1 MSMSPMGMGGG
12 LDINSMVSKIVESE
26 RLPKQQRIDRERSD
40 IETNISGYG
49 RLQESLD
56 TMKNL
61 MTTFRQDET
70 FASRAISSSDD
81 AVVSATASP
90 DALAGRYTIDVLQL
104 AQAQKLAS
112 SPIRDDAKFGPGK
125 IEISL
130 GKKSFSID
138 IVGQNNKLTD
148 ILTQINTARSN
159 PGVQASI
166 VKDDG
171 GSRLILASDKPGES
185 NKVKIE
191 VDAKYNNQLH
201 RLGFNPDLDPKI
213 STQFDIPTLLQY
225 QQVPEVAA
233 QQQPVREPITE
244 KDVPALSDEE
254 KYAYFKPLVDYANRE
269 LAREEKAAKEIIMQ
283 QEATA
288 ALSTLEDPTDPTSGM
303 SGWSERTAG
312 TLQAALPSEDEK
324 VELAK
329 AAKQGDQD
337 AAEALAELGQT
348 PDTVFQAAGIT
359 YKAPQPAPKKEL
371 VEAAKEKVEQ
381 LPPTIKEIAKEKLE
395 PIEKIVENI
404 KPEGPRKPLYSGL
417 QEIQAASSAKVVL
430 DGVARISSDTN
441 VIQDAVKGVDITL
454 KGTTKE
460 ASKRIELDV
469 QFDRNTVKAAIEQFV
484 NTYNQ
489 FYETTKALS
498 GYDPATGQGGP
509 LAGDSVVRSAES
521 RLKSAFVSPVESA
534 PEGIKTLIELGIS
547 TSRQG
552 TLEINHAM
560 IDRQLNENFGQLHTF
575 FGGNKGFAKKIE
587 DVIQSMTG
595 VAGPIRTR
603 LNTMRDQ
610 NYRLNT
616 QQVDLDR
623 RIESLQERTR
633 SKFSNMQ
640 DVTGKMKAQLSG
652 MMSALG

>member
-1 MSMSPMGMGGG
+1 MSVSPMGMGGG

-40 IETNISGYG
+40 IDTNISGYG

-61 MTTFRQDET
+61 MTTFRQDDT
-70 FASRAISSSDD
+70 FASRTISSSDED
-81 AVVSATASP
+81 VVSATASP

-125 IEISL
+125 LEISL
-130 GKKSFSID
+130 GKKSFTID
-138 IVGQNNKLTD
+138 VVGQNNKITD
-148 ILTQINTARSN
+148 ILKQINSAPSN

-201 RLGFNPDLDPKI
+201 RFAFNPDFDPTV
-213 STQFDIPTLLQY
+213 STKFDIPTLLQY

-233 QQQPVREPITE
+233 QQVREPITE
-244 KDVPALSDEE
+244 QEVPELSDEE
-254 KYAYFKPLVDYANRE
+254 KYAYFKPLIDYANRE
-269 LAREEKAAKEIIMQ
+269 LAREEKAAKEIMMQ

-288 ALSTLEDPTDPTSGM
+288 ALATLEDPTDPTSGM

-312 TLQAALPSEDEK
+312 TLQAALPNEDEK
-324 VELAK
+324 IELAK

-337 AAEALAELGQT
+337 AAEALAEIGQT

-359 YKAPQPAPKKEL
+359 YEAPQKEAPKKEL
-371 VEAAKEKVEQ
+371 VDIAKEKVEK

-395 PIEKIVENI
+395 PIEKVVETI

-417 QEIQAASSAKVVL
+417 QEVQSASSAKVVL

-441 VIQDAVKGVDITL
+441 VIQDAVQGVDITL
-454 KGTTKE
+454 KGTTAE
-460 ASKRIELDV
+460 ASKRIDLDV
-469 QFDRNTVKAAIEQFV
+469 QFDRDTVKAAIEQFV

-498 GYDPATGQGGP
+498 GFDSATGQSGP

-521 RLKSAFVSPVESA
+521 RLKSVFVAPVESA
-534 PEGIKTLIELGIS
+534 PTGIKTLIELGIS
-547 TSRQG
+547 TTRQG
-552 TLEINHAM
+552 TLEINQSM
-560 IDRQLNENFGQLHTF
+560 LDRQLNENFSQLHTF
-575 FGGNKGFAKKIE
+575 FGGSKGFAKKVE

-595 VAGPIRTR
+595 VSGPIRTR
-603 LNTMRDQ
+603 MNTMRDQ
-610 NYRLNT
+610 NYRLND

-623 RIESLQERTR
+623 RMESLQERTR
-633 SKFSNMQ
+633 NKFANMQ

-652 MMSALG
+652 MMNALG

>member
-40 IETNISGYG
+40 IDMNISGYG

-61 MTTFRQDET
+61 MSTFRQEDT
-70 FASRAISSSDD
+70 FASRTISSSDD
-81 AVVSATASP
+81 EVVSATATP
-90 DALAGRYTIDVLQL
+90 EALAGRYTIDVLQL

-125 IEISL
+125 LDISL
-130 GKKSFSID
+130 GDKEFTIEIIGK
-138 IVGQNNKLTD
+138 NNKITD
-148 ILTQINTARSN
+148 LLKQINGAPSN

-185 NKVKIE
+185 HKVKIE
-191 VDAKYNNQLH
+191 VDAEYNDQLH
-201 RLGFNPDLDPKI
+201 RLAFNPNFDSSV
-213 STQFDIPTLLQY
+213 STKFDIPTLLNY
-225 QQVPEVAA
+225 QNTPEIAA
-233 QQQPVREPITE
+233 QQVGAPLTQEQIPE
-244 KDVPALSDEE
+244 LSDEE
-254 KYAYFKPLVDYANRE
+254 KYAYFKPLIDVANRE
-269 LAREEKAAKEIIMQ
+269 LAREEKAAKEILVQ
-283 QEATA
+283 QEAMA

-329 AAKQGDQD
+329 AAKQGDQS
-337 AAEALAELGQT
+337 AAEALAEIGQT
-348 PDTVFQAAGIT
+348 PDTVFQSAGIT
-359 YKAPQPAPKKEL
+359 YEAPQAAPKKEL
-371 VEAAKEKVEQ
+371 VDIAKEKIEQ

-395 PIEKIVENI
+395 PIEKVVEAI

-417 QEIQAASSAKVVL
+417 QEVQTASSAKVVL

-441 VIQDAVKGVDITL
+441 VIQDAVHGVDITL
-454 KGTTKE
+454 KGTTVE
-460 ASKRIELDV
+460 NSKRIDLNV
-469 QFDRNTVKAAIEQFV
+469 QFDRDGVKSAIQQFV
-484 NTYNQ
+484 ATYNQ
-489 FYETTKALS
+489 FYETTQALS
-498 GYDPATGQGGP
+498 GFDPATGQSGP

-534 PEGIKTLIELGIS
+534 PENIKTLIELGIS
-547 TSRQG
+547 TTRQG
-552 TLEINHAM
+552 TLEINDKM
-560 IDRQLNENFGQLHTF
+560 LERQLNENFGQLHTF
-575 FGGNKGFAKKIE
+575 FGGSKGFAKKIE

-595 VAGPIRTR
+595 VTGPIRTR
-603 LNTMRDQ
+603 MNTMRDQ
-610 NYRLNT
+610 NYRLND
-616 QQVDLDR
+616 QQMDLDR
-623 RIESLQERTR
+623 RMESMQERTR
-633 SKFSNMQ
+633 NKFANMQ

-652 MMSALG
+652 MMNALG

>member
-1 MSMSPMGMGGG
+1 MSVSPMGMGGG

-40 IETNISGYG
+40 IDTNISGYG

-61 MTTFRQDET
+61 MTTFRQDDT
-70 FASRAISSSDD
+70 FASRTISSSDED
-81 AVVSATASP
+81 VVSATASP

-125 IEISL
+125 LEISL
-130 GKKSFSID
+130 GKKSFTID
-138 IVGQNNKLTD
+138 VVGQNNKITD
-148 ILTQINTARSN
+148 ILKQINSAPSN

-201 RLGFNPDLDPKI
+201 RFAFNPDFDPTV
-213 STQFDIPTLLQY
+213 STKFDIPTLLQY

-233 QQQPVREPITE
+233 QQVREPITE
-244 KDVPALSDEE
+244 QEVPELSDEE
-254 KYAYFKPLVDYANRE
+254 KYAYFKPLIDYANRE
-269 LAREEKAAKEIIMQ
+269 LAREEKAAKEIMMQ

-288 ALSTLEDPTDPTSGM
+288 ALATLEDPTDPTSGM

-312 TLQAALPSEDEK
+312 TLQAALPNEDEK
-324 VELAK
+324 IELAK

-337 AAEALAELGQT
+337 AAEALAEIGQT

-359 YKAPQPAPKKEL
+359 YEAPQQEAPKKEI
-371 VEAAKEKVEQ
+371 VDIAKEKVEK

-395 PIEKIVENI
+395 PIEKVVETI

-417 QEIQAASSAKVVL
+417 QEVQSASSAKVVL

-441 VIQDAVKGVDITL
+441 VIQDAVQGVDITL
-454 KGTTKE
+454 KGTTAE
-460 ASKRIELDV
+460 ASKRIDLDV
-469 QFDRNTVKAAIEQFV
+469 QFDRDTVKAAIEQFV

-498 GYDPATGQGGP
+498 GFDPATGQSGP

-521 RLKSAFVSPVESA
+521 RLKSVFVAPVESA
-534 PEGIKTLIELGIS
+534 PKDVKTLIELGIS
-547 TSRQG
+547 TTRQG
-552 TLEINHAM
+552 TLEINHTM
-560 IDRQLNENFGQLHTF
+560 LDRQLNENFGQLHTF
-575 FGGNKGFAKKIE
+575 FGGSKGFAKKIE

-595 VAGPIRTR
+595 VTGPIRTR
-603 LNTMRDQ
+603 MNTMRDQ
-610 NYRLNT
+610 NYRLND

-623 RIESLQERTR
+623 RMESLQERTR
-633 SKFSNMQ
+633 NKFANMQ

-652 MMSALG
+652 MMNALG